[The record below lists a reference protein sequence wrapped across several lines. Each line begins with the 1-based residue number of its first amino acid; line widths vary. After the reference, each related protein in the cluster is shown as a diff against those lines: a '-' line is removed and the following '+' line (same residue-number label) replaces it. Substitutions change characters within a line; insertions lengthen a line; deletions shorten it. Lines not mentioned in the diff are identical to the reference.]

1 MTMRST
7 VLIASVLSLAV
18 SAGCNNARDQQE
30 KADKAQAEA
39 NEKIADANRQA
50 DDKINEAQAKAD
62 EKTAEAQA
70 DFTKLRENFR
80 HEVNTKLADLDKKIA
95 EVEAKARTYTAQKKA
110 EIDTKL
116 SDIRASRDA
125 FVNEYR
131 GLETVTALTWD
142 DYRKR
147 VDKSLDDLEAKVDRA

>member
-1 MTMRST
+1 M
-7 VLIASVLSLAV
+7 
-18 SAGCNNARDQQE
+18 
-30 KADKAQAEA
+30 
-39 NEKIADANRQA
+39 
-50 DDKINEAQAKAD
+50 
-62 EKTAEAQA
+62 
-70 DFTKLRENFR
+70 
-80 HEVNTKLADLDKKIA
+80 NTKLADLDKKIA

-142 DYRKR
+142 DYKKR